1 MNPWILSSQNFKNLK
16 NYPKL
21 LHLTLLK
28 PHRLHHLLPP
38 RPSLQK
44 NLNLSGNI
52 SYYQRVFSCKETQ
65 FLTPPPA
72 KDVELSDLDLGLQ
85 QELRSS
91 PQARAGFLALNLTCP
106 EALRFDPD
114 KVNSRRLT
122 SARSD
127 LSLTFNIQIDTMDT
141 RMKNWN
147 PRLTTKHS
155 YFEGYSYRIYNEQ
168 PRHTISFYMKNKDP
182 E

>member
-1 MNPWILSSQNFKNLK
+1 
-16 NYPKL
+16 
-21 LHLTLLK
+21 
-28 PHRLHHLLPP
+28 
-38 RPSLQK
+38 
-44 NLNLSGNI
+44 
-52 SYYQRVFSCKETQ
+52 
-65 FLTPPPA
+65 
-72 KDVELSDLDLGLQ
+72 LDFGLQ

-114 KVNSRRLT
+114 KANSRRLT

-155 YFEGYSYRIYNEQ
+155 YFEDYQ
-168 PRHTISFYMKNKDP
+168 LQDLQ
-182 E
+182 